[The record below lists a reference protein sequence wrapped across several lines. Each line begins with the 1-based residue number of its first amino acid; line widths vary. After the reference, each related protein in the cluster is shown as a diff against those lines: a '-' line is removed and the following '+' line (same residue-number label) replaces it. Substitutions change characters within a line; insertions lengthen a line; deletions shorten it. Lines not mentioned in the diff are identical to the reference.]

1 MMRESYFK
9 GENLSERSRKN
20 LFILDAIRRRGPIS
34 KTDISSLIGLNVVT
48 VSNYVDEFL
57 RQKIV
62 FEKEFDVSKGGR
74 RPLLLDLNTSAGYAV
89 GVGVNLLGTIG
100 VVTDLSGKVLHK
112 VRNGKSGSGSRDV
125 VDSILTTTAELLDE
139 AKGCRQKI
147 KGIGIGIGGI
157 VDAAR
162 EKVRWPEKIENGY
175 HYLDVTV
182 PLKDIL
188 EREFRLPVVIEND
201 ATLACFGEQWLALD
215 SDTKNLVYMFSGV
228 GCGLMINSEIYRG
241 ASGCAGEVAIHSDR
255 KESPYFLERW
265 EADLG
270 IGAEY
275 KKRLQWKKGTGS
287 SGSKMP
293 KEAVDVS
300 LNGIF
305 EACRRGEAPAVD
317 VVRDAGRRLGLRVAY
332 LVNLLNPEM
341 VVIGGGIEEAGI
353 VLIEE
358 VKSAVSEW
366 CFEESA
372 GAAKIVPTRLG
383 ENGVALGAASLVTR
397 QCFAAIND

>member
-1 MMRESYFK
+1 MMKESYFR

-100 VVTDLSGKVLHK
+100 VVTDLSGKILHK

-125 VDSILTTTAELLDE
+125 VDSILTITAELLDE

-162 EKVRWPEKIENGY
+162 EKCAGRKRSRTGIIIWTLPSPE
-175 HYLDVTV
+175 
-182 PLKDIL
+182 DIL
-188 EREFRLPVVIEND
+188 EREFRLPPSLERCDV
-201 ATLACFGEQWLALD
+201 ACFGEQWLALD
-215 SDTKNLVYMFSGV
+215 SDTRTCVY
-228 GCGLMINSEIYRG
+228 GL
-241 ASGCAGEVAIHSDR
+241 
-255 KESPYFLERW
+255 
-265 EADLG
+265 
-270 IGAEY
+270 
-275 KKRLQWKKGTGS
+275 
-287 SGSKMP
+287 
-293 KEAVDVS
+293 
-300 LNGIF
+300 
-305 EACRRGEAPAVD
+305 RRG
-317 VVRDAGRRLGLRVAY
+317 
-332 LVNLLNPEM
+332 
-341 VVIGGGIEEAGI
+341 GG
-353 VLIEE
+353 
-358 VKSAVSEW
+358 
-366 CFEESA
+366 
-372 GAAKIVPTRLG
+372 
-383 ENGVALGAASLVTR
+383 
-397 QCFAAIND
+397 